1 MPREAL
7 SGSAECTRSRP
18 GGRAPRVSIGLPVYN
33 GERYLEAAL
42 ESLLAQTFTD
52 LELIISDNASTDETA
67 AICRAY
73 AARDSRIR
81 YSRLDRNIGGSPNH
95 NRVLELS
102 IGEYFTWG
110 SHDDL
115 RAPEHL
121 ARCVAVLDQSP
132 DVVLCFSRVAE
143 IDELGAPL
151 LKPADREFLANV
163 DVDDPFERWRQ
174 FLCDSW
180 IYDPIYGVI
189 RRDVLKRTG
198 LLGTYAG
205 SDRVTL
211 GELALHGRFHQ
222 IEQALFFRR
231 WHAGQSS
238 QAFPSCRARLAWNFP
253 ERPRRIVFPII
264 RLSLEW
270 PRTVAR
276 APLPWRV
283 RVRCARAVARWTL
296 NRRQGMVD
304 ELELAARVIAQR
316 AVRRWPRLRQQA
328 AP

>member
-1 MPREAL
+1 VKHETA
-7 SGSAECTRSRP
+7 SGAADWTRSLPAR
-18 GGRAPRVSIGLPVYN
+18 RSPRVSIGLPVYN

-52 LELIISDNASTDETA
+52 FELIISDNASTDETP

-73 AARDSRIR
+73 AARDRRVR

-102 IGEYFTWG
+102 VGEYFTWG

-121 ARCVAVLDQSP
+121 TRCVAVLDQNP
-132 DVVLCFSRVAE
+132 GVVLCFSRVQE
-143 IDELGAPL
+143 IDELGAPIPT
-151 LKPADREFLANV
+151 PAHREFLANV
-163 DVDDPFERWRQ
+163 GAHDPCKRWRH
-174 FLCDSW
+174 FVHDRW
-180 IYDPIYGVI
+180 VYDPIYGVI
-189 RRDVLKRTG
+189 RRDALGCTG

-211 GELALHGRFHQ
+211 GELALHGRFHR
-222 IEQALFFRR
+222 IEERLFCRR
-231 WHAGQSS
+231 IHAGQSS
-238 QAFPSCRARLAWNFP
+238 RVFPSCRARVAWNFP
-253 ERPRRIVFPII
+253 DRTGNIVFPII
-264 RLSLEW
+264 RVSLEW
-270 PRTVAR
+270 FRALAR
-276 APLPWRV
+276 VPLPWPV
-283 RVRCARAVARWTL
+283 RVRCARAVARWAL

-304 ELELAARVIAQR
+304 ELDFAARVIAQR